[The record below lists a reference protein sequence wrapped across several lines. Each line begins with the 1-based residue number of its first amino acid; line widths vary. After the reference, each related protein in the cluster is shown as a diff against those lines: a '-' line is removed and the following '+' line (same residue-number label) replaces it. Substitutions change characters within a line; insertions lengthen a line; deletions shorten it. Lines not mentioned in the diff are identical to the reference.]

1 MTFIAAALIGAGAA
15 VVGGAIAGRGASRA
29 ASTQAASADRA
40 AALQDEQYQQTRE
53 DQLPFLEGGRNAL
66 ARQQQLLGLGA
77 DQGTGDF
84 GRLSRDFGMGDFQA
98 DPGYAFRLSE
108 GQKALERN
116 SAARGGLISGSAL
129 RAATRFGQDMGSQ
142 EYQNAFN
149 RFQTNRANQL
159 NPLQSIAGQG
169 QSVANSLG
177 TAGQNFANQA
187 GNAFMN
193 AGNARASGYV
203 GQGNA
208 LNDALGG
215 AANSYMSGQIMNRM
229 MPRQP
234 SFTNSFGRSGGGM
247 FSNALSP
254 DVGF

>member
-98 DPGYAFRLSE
+98 DPGYAFRLAE

-169 QSVANSLG
+169 QSVANALG
-177 TAGQNFANQA
+177 AAGQTNANNI
-187 GNAFMN
+187 GNLNMMSAAN
-193 AGNARASGYV
+193 
-203 GQGNA
+203 QGNA
-208 LNDALGG
+208 GMLG
-215 AANSYMSGQIMNRM
+215 ANSRTSAYTGIGNQLGRFLENRSSGN
-229 MPRQP
+229 
-234 SFTNSFGRSGGGM
+234 SGGYNA
-247 FSNALSP
+247 SNERYLTGNFGSG
-254 DVGF
+254 D

>member
-1 MTFIAAALIGAGAA
+1 MPWSFIIPAA
-15 VVGGAIAGRGASRA
+15 VGLFSSRQQSKAAQSAADTSASAANRA
-29 ASTQAASADRA
+29 AD
-40 AALQDEQYQQTRE
+40 LQNQQFQQNRE

-84 GRLSRDFGMGDFQA
+84 GRFSRDFGMSDFQA
-98 DPGYAFRLSE
+98 DPGFAFRLAE

-149 RFQTNRANQL
+149 RFQTNRANLL

-169 QSVANSLG
+169 QSTANSLG

>member
-1 MTFIAAALIGAGAA
+1 MPWSFIIPAA
-15 VVGGAIAGRGASRA
+15 VGLFSSRQQSKAAQSAADTSASAANRA
-29 ASTQAASADRA
+29 AD
-40 AALQDEQYQQTRE
+40 LQNQQFQQNRE

-84 GRLSRDFGMGDFQA
+84 GRFSRDFGMSDFQA
-98 DPGYAFRLSE
+98 DPGFAFRLAE

-142 EYQNAFN
+142 EYQSAFN

-159 NPLQSIAGQG
+159 NPLQSIANQG

-177 TAGQNFANQA
+177 AAGQTNANNI
-187 GNAFMN
+187 GNLNMMSAAN
-193 AGNARASGYV
+193 
-203 GQGNA
+203 QGNA
-208 LNDALGG
+208 GMIG
-215 AANSYMSGQIMNRM
+215 ANSRASAYTGIGNQLGRFLENR
-229 MPRQP
+229 
-234 SFTNSFGRSGGGM
+234 NSGGYNA
-247 FSNALSP
+247 SNERYLTGNFGSG
-254 DVGF
+254 D

>member
-1 MTFIAAALIGAGAA
+1 MPWSFIIPAA
-15 VVGGAIAGRGASRA
+15 VGLFSSSQQSKAAQSAADTSASAANRA
-29 ASTQAASADRA
+29 AD
-40 AALQDEQYQQTRE
+40 LQNQQFQQNRE

-84 GRLSRDFGMGDFQA
+84 GRFSRDFGMSDFQA
-98 DPGYAFRLSE
+98 DPGYAFRLAE

-149 RFQTNRANQL
+149 RFQTNRTNQL

-169 QSVANSLG
+169 QSVANALG
-177 TAGQNFANQA
+177 AAGQTNANNINNLNMMSA
-187 GNAFMN
+187 AN
-193 AGNARASGYV
+193 
-203 GQGNA
+203 QGNA
-208 LNDALGG
+208 GMIG
-215 AANSYMSGQIMNRM
+215 ANSRTSAYAGIGNQLGRFLENRSSGN
-229 MPRQP
+229 
-234 SFTNSFGRSGGGM
+234 SGGYNA
-247 FSNALSP
+247 SNERYLTGNFGSG
-254 DVGF
+254 D

>member
-1 MTFIAAALIGAGAA
+1 MPWSFIIPAA
-15 VVGGAIAGRGASRA
+15 VGLFSSRQQSKAAQSAADTSASAANRA
-29 ASTQAASADRA
+29 AD
-40 AALQDEQYQQTRE
+40 LQNQQFQQNRE

-84 GRLSRDFGMGDFQA
+84 GRFSRDFGMSDFQA
-98 DPGYAFRLSE
+98 DPGFAFRLAE

-169 QSVANSLG
+169 QSVANALG
-177 TAGQNFANQA
+177 AAGQTNANNI
-187 GNAFMN
+187 GNLNMMSAAN
-193 AGNARASGYV
+193 
-203 GQGNA
+203 QGNA
-208 LNDALGG
+208 GMLG
-215 AANSYMSGQIMNRM
+215 ANSRTSAYTGIGNQLGRFLENRSSGN
-229 MPRQP
+229 
-234 SFTNSFGRSGGGM
+234 SGGYNA
-247 FSNALSP
+247 SNERYLTGNFGSG
-254 DVGF
+254 D